1 MAFYNNMPVSYVEC
15 NFRVTLEGL
24 YSRFL
29 AVIFSN
35 LPHYDKVINNFE

>member
-1 MAFYNNMPVSYVEC
+1 MPVSYIEC

-24 YSRFL
+24 YSLFQ

-35 LPHYDKVINNFE
+35 LPRYDKVINNFE